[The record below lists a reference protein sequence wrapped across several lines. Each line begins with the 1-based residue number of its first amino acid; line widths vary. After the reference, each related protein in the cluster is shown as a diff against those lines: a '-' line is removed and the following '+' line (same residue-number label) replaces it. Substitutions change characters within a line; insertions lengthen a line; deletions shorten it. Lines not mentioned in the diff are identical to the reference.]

1 MIALGEL
8 GSTVVL
14 LLITYPLAV
23 FLSWING
30 TEFRV
35 WPRRPDQR

>member
-14 LLITYPLAV
+14 LLVTYPLAV

-30 TEFRV
+30 AEFRNG
-35 WPRRPDQR
+35 PRRPDRR